1 LSERLL
7 VNHFY
12 AQQVGHAVEALH
24 YANGHHAADPSREVA
39 VVLNAATATEL
50 AGWCPAVR
58 ACYAVDHPFLE
69 ACADS
74 EARLAAAG
82 VPLDWDWICDDPRR
96 HQPFQLEAFAGM
108 RDYYAASD
116 RLLRARQAR
125 TIEGAGRA
133 PYVPHTALRLE
144 VPEAARAAAAR
155 RLGDAAGPVVALMP
169 AGSSEPAL
177 YPSVASWLAIL
188 DALADA
194 LPGLRVVLIGRLGRD
209 ERSATALDRAG
220 LQRLLTHRS
229 RPLDGF
235 DRDLAEQVALVQRS
249 DVFLSPHTGFGLVAL
264 AVATP
269 WLTLSGGR
277 WFEYWFNHVPFRS
290 ILPDTERYPSFGQ
303 FSPAAL
309 IEDADGPRTPSMSAA
324 RIADDLP
331 RLVDAARELVD
342 GTLTYEQ
349 ALADYF
355 PALLAAHGG
364 DASAIWSIDGVHA
377 GYA

>member
-24 YANGHHAADPSREVA
+24 YANGHHAADASREVA
-39 VVLNAATATEL
+39 LALNAATATEL
-50 AGWCPAVR
+50 ADLCPAVG
-58 ACYAVDHPFLE
+58 ACYAVEHPFLE
-69 ACADS
+69 PCADS
-74 EARLAAAG
+74 AARLAASG
-82 VPLDWDWICDDPRR
+82 LPRDWDWICDDPRR
-96 HQPFQLEAFAGM
+96 HQPWQLETFAGM

-116 RLLRARQAR
+116 AYLRARLGR
-125 TIEGAGRA
+125 TIEGPGRA
-133 PYVPHTALRLE
+133 SYVPHTPLRLR
-144 VPEAARAAAAR
+144 VPPAAQDAAAR
-155 RLGDAAGPVVALMP
+155 RLTEGDGPLVALMP
-169 AGSSEPAL
+169 AGSSEPEL

-188 DALADA
+188 DALAEA
-194 LPGLRVVLIGRLGRD
+194 LPGLRVVLIGRLARD
-209 ERSATALDRAG
+209 ERSASALDPAG
-220 LQRLLTHRS
+220 LQRLLAHRTQ
-229 RPLDGF
+229 PVDGF
-235 DRDLAEQVALVQRS
+235 DRGLVEQVALVAAS
-249 DVFLSPHTGFGLVAL
+249 DLFLSPHTGFGLVAL

-290 ILPDTERYPSFGQ
+290 ILPDTERYPSFSQ
-303 FSPAAL
+303 FAPAAL
-309 IEDADGPRTPSMSAA
+309 VDDGDGARTPSMTSA

-331 RLVDAARELVD
+331 RIVEAARELVD

-349 ALADYF
+349 ALADYV
-355 PALLAAHGG
+355 PALVAAHGG